1 MLNNM
6 LNMFRELRHSS
17 MKMDPILDQQQSSLP
32 PLTLEDQTFNVR
44 SIQLYLHVYRMHTA
58 SYGTFP
64 KLEEGNE
71 FEYEADNIHIKH
83 YPDGAPV
90 DCGISVFA
98 ISAFPHL
105 YAPPDG
111 MGCFVSTVNGAPLPI
126 NLPVGLSIVSKGT
139 CTLRWYQNNSVKN
152 WVAQKALHFMM
163 FANSPGLTVDDFRAR
178 FNQIGW
184 EECHLPAAAEP
195 AEPAEL
201 VKLPDDLHGIE
212 DDRIRL
218 LYRTLDRWF
227 LQTNDP
233 MDKFEANGL
242 HTWIAMKK
250 PSFSQLLE
258 DRFCARRIFL
268 ILLRHNEPNMSTGTR
283 LSSIAD
289 EIAEAYGWEWQDL
302 REDYLIR

>member
-1 MLNNM
+1 
-6 LNMFRELRHSS
+6 
-17 MKMDPILDQQQSSLP
+17 MDPIRDRQQQSLLP
-32 PLTLEDQTFNVR
+32 PLTLEDKTVNVR
-44 SIQLYLHVYRMHTA
+44 STQLSFHVHRMHTA

-64 KLEEGNE
+64 KLEKGNE

-83 YPDGAPV
+83 YPDGVPV

-105 YAPPDG
+105 YSHPDG
-111 MGCFVSTVNGAPLPI
+111 TECFVSAVNGAPPLPI

-152 WVAQKALHFMM
+152 WVAQKALHFMV

-184 EECHLPAAAEP
+184 EECHLAAA

-227 LQTNDP
+227 LETSDP
-233 MDKFEANGL
+233 MDKFEANWL

-302 REDYLIR
+302 REV